1 MTEEFPYGR
10 AFKAAMGRVTTFPDG
25 TEAVMIDSAI
35 ALEAFQQEQMK
46 NGAPGTPTNTSS
58 SQKPGYA
65 RRNSLEP
72 EIRRRTASLSTPH
85 RASDIQVTPAD
96 SDILFRDARA
106 LPMTDPFFDK
116 VDLKNFGK

>member
-1 MTEEFPYGR
+1 MRYWTSSSSSASSSSWRTIPGEGDTGSGSCSSSGDEKMTEEFPYGR

-58 SQKPGYA
+58 SHKTGYA
-65 RRNSLEP
+65 RPNSLEP
-72 EIRRRTASLSTPH
+72 EIRR
-85 RASDIQVTPAD
+85 
-96 SDILFRDARA
+96 
-106 LPMTDPFFDK
+106 
-116 VDLKNFGK
+116 